1 MEMLVKMIRPLQQF
15 TWNAVSNLKKN
26 STGKICNGMA
36 NYETALDHFDQ
47 PGTGTEC
54 NVAGSSFK
62 VNQHECS
69 VHAKGIT
76 F

>member
-1 MEMLVKMIRPLQQF
+1 
-15 TWNAVSNLKKN
+15 
-26 STGKICNGMA
+26 MA